1 MMEEYAESTVSIMI
15 NPEHIE
21 DIKIEVKTEAIDP
34 LDVDTLENIGI
45 KDETAQVGGESSD
58 IQGIHYT
65 YILYIFLHLFFFKLR
80 RIALKISNHMRSKH
94 CLN

>member
-1 MMEEYAESTVSIMI
+1 MGEKVESTVSIII

-21 DIKIEVKTEAIDP
+21 DIKIEVKTEARDP

-45 KDETAQVGGESSD
+45 KDETAQVGGESSN
-58 IQGIHYT
+58 IQGRLT
-65 YILYIFLHLFFFKLR
+65 FKKVFLFKLR
-80 RIALKISNHMRSKH
+80 RIDLKIRNRIRLNH